1 VRTTGTAFI
10 NRLAACIALAAA
22 ATAHAADYTAHTLA
36 RPDGQRRY
44 LVLDPGAPAAPAG
57 RPVVILLHGHG
68 ESAATVLGRDSFGG
82 YTPRDW
88 AKLAEREHVLLIA
101 PEGQKGSDG
110 KVAWND
116 CRGDATTNA
125 TTDDVGFIGALI
137 DEAVARF
144 GVDPRR
150 VYVFGYS
157 NGGGMAYRLG
167 IELTPRLAAI
177 GVQSALMPA
186 HSRCAAPAR
195 PLSVFILHGTGD
207 PIAPYAGGDVGNWLT
222 RGRGSGIGA
231 EDTVAAWRK
240 VDGLSGAP
248 DVFRFPHL
256 RADDPTTAARMLWG
270 LDPAGVQ
277 VEFLRI
283 EGGGHVHA
291 SKDEELPW
299 LLKKLIGS
307 MNHDVDTAD
316 EAWRFF
322 RTKSR

>member
-1 VRTTGTAFI
+1 MAVSIG
-10 NRLAACIALAAA
+10 RLAACIALL
-22 ATAHAADYTAHTLA
+22 ATTAAHATEYSAHTLA
-36 RPDGQRRY
+36 RPEGERRY
-44 LVLDPGAPAAPAG
+44 LVLDPGAPDPSAK

-68 ESAATVLGRDSFGG
+68 EEAAAVLGRASFGG

-88 AKLAEREHVLLIA
+88 AKLAEREHLLLVA
-101 PEGQKGSDG
+101 PEGVKGSDG

-137 DEAVARF
+137 DKAVADFR
-144 GVDPRR
+144 VDPQR
-150 VYVFGYS
+150 VYVFGFS

-167 IELTPRLAAI
+167 IELAPRLAAI

-186 HSRCAAPAR
+186 RSRCAAPTR
-195 PLSVFILHGTGD
+195 PVSVFILHGTSD
-207 PIAPYAGGDVGNWLT
+207 PIAPYAGGEVGNWLT
-222 RGRGSGIGA
+222 RGRGSGLSA
-231 EDTVAAWRK
+231 EATVAAWRT
-240 VDGLSGAP
+240 VDGLADAP
-248 DVFRFPHL
+248 ATFRFPRL
-256 RADDPTTAARMLWG
+256 RADDPTTATRLLWG
-270 LDPAGVQ
+270 GDPAGVQ

-283 EGGGHVHA
+283 DGGGHVHA

-299 LLKKLIGS
+299 LLKKILGP

-322 RTKSR
+322 RTKTR

>member
-1 VRTTGTAFI
+1 MTASI
-10 NRLAACIALAAA
+10 QRLAACMALCA
-22 ATAHAADYTAHTLA
+22 ATAAHAADFAAHALA
-36 RPDGQRRY
+36 RPEGERRY
-44 LVLDPGAPAAPAG
+44 LVLDPGPPAG
-57 RPVVILLHGHG
+57 AVQRPVVILLHGHG
-68 ESAATVLGRDSFGG
+68 EAAAAVLGRAAFAG

-88 AKLAEREHVLLIA
+88 AKVAEREHLLLIA
-101 PEGQKGSDG
+101 PEGVKGSDG

-137 DEAVARF
+137 DKAVADF
-144 GVDPRR
+144 NVDPRR
-150 VYVFGYS
+150 VYVFGFS

-167 IELTPRLAAI
+167 IELAPRLAAI

-186 HSRCAAPAR
+186 RSRCAAPAR
-195 PLSVFILHGTGD
+195 PVSVFILHGTAD
-207 PIAPYAGGDVGNWLT
+207 PIAPYAGGDVGNWLA
-222 RGRGSGIGA
+222 RGRGSGLSA
-231 EDTVAAWRK
+231 EATVAAWRE
-240 VDGLSGAP
+240 VNGLSDTA

-256 RADDPTTAARMLWG
+256 RADDPTTATRMVWG

-283 EGGGHVHA
+283 DGGGHVHA

-299 LLKKLIGS
+299 LLKKILGP
-307 MNHDVDTAD
+307 MNHDVDTAE

-322 RTKSR
+322 RTRTR

>member
-1 VRTTGTAFI
+1 MAAGIRTVAAW
-10 NRLAACIALAAA
+10 LALCAAGA
-22 ATAHAADYTAHTLA
+22 AHATDYAARTLA
-36 RPDGQRRY
+36 RPDGERRY
-44 LVLDPGAPAAPAG
+44 LVLDPGAPDPQAR

-68 ESAATVLGRDSFGG
+68 ESAAAVLGRESFGG

-88 AKLAEREHVLLIA
+88 AKLAEREHLLLIA
-101 PEGQKGSDG
+101 PEGVKGSDG

-116 CRGDATTNA
+116 CRADATTNA

-137 DEAVARF
+137 DKAVAELKA
-144 GVDPRR
+144 DPRR
-150 VYVFGYS
+150 VYVFGFS

-167 IELTPRLAAI
+167 IELAPRLAAI

-186 HSRCAAPAR
+186 RSRCAAPAR
-195 PLSVFILHGTGD
+195 PVSVFILHGTAD
-207 PIAPYAGGDVGNWLT
+207 PIAPYAGGEVGNWLT
-222 RGRGSGIGA
+222 RGRGSGLGA
-231 EDTVAAWRK
+231 EATVAAWRK
-240 VDGLSGAP
+240 VDGLA
-248 DVFRFPHL
+248 DAADAVRYPHL
-256 RADDPTTAARMLWG
+256 RADDPTTATRMLWG
-270 LDPAGVQ
+270 GNAAGVQ

-283 EGGGHVHA
+283 DGGGHVNA

-299 LLKKLIGS
+299 LLKKILGP

>member
-1 VRTTGTAFI
+1 MAVSIG
-10 NRLAACIALAAA
+10 RLAACIALVA
-22 ATAHAADYTAHTLA
+22 ATAAHATEYSAHTLA
-36 RPDGQRRY
+36 RPEGERRY
-44 LVLDPGAPAAPAG
+44 LVLDPGAPDASAK

-68 ESAATVLGRDSFGG
+68 EEAAAVLGRASFGG

-88 AKLAEREHVLLIA
+88 AKLAEREHLLLIA
-101 PEGQKGSDG
+101 PEGAKGSDG

-137 DEAVARF
+137 DKAVADFR
-144 GVDPRR
+144 VDPQR
-150 VYVFGYS
+150 VYVFGFS

-167 IELTPRLAAI
+167 IELAPRLAAI

-186 HSRCAAPAR
+186 RSRCAAPTR
-195 PLSVFILHGTGD
+195 PVSVFILHGTSD

-222 RGRGSGIGA
+222 RGRGSGLSA
-231 EDTVAAWRK
+231 DATVAAWRK
-240 VDGLSGAP
+240 VDGLPDAA
-248 DVFRFPHL
+248 DVFRFPHV
-256 RADDPTTAARMLWG
+256 RADDPTTATRMLWG
-270 LDPAGVQ
+270 RDAAGVQ

-283 EGGGHVHA
+283 DGGGHVHA

-299 LLKKLIGS
+299 LLKKILGP

-322 RTKSR
+322 RTKTR

>member
-1 VRTTGTAFI
+1 MAASFQ
-10 NRLAACIALAAA
+10 RLAACIALV
-22 ATAHAADYTAHTLA
+22 ATTAAHATDYGVRTLA
-36 RPDGQRRY
+36 RPEGERRY
-44 LVLDPGAPAAPAG
+44 LVLDPGTADTSVK

-68 ESAATVLGRDSFGG
+68 EEAAAVLGRASFGG

-88 AKLAEREHVLLIA
+88 ATLAEREHLLLIA
-101 PEGQKGSDG
+101 PEGAKGSDG

-137 DEAVARF
+137 DKAVADLE
-144 GVDPRR
+144 VDPHR
-150 VYVFGYS
+150 VYVFGFS

-167 IELTPRLAAI
+167 IELAPRLAAI

-186 HSRCAAPAR
+186 RSRCAAPTR
-195 PLSVFILHGTGD
+195 PVSVFVLHGTGD
-207 PIAPYAGGDVGNWLT
+207 PIAPYGGGEVGNWLT
-222 RGRGSGIGA
+222 RGRGSGLGA
-231 EDTVAAWRK
+231 EATVAAWRQ

-248 DVFRFPHL
+248 ATFRFPHL
-256 RADDPTTAARMLWG
+256 RTDDPTTATRMVWG
-270 LDPAGVQ
+270 GDPSGVQ

-283 EGGGHVHA
+283 DGGGHINA

-299 LLKKLIGS
+299 LLKKILGP

>member
-1 VRTTGTAFI
+1 MARRTG
-10 NRLAACIALAAA
+10 RLAACIALLALALA
-22 ATAHAADYTAHTLA
+22 AHAADYAERTLT
-36 RPDGQRRY
+36 RPDGVRRY
-44 LVLDPGAPAAPAG
+44 FVLDPGMPDTENK

-68 ESAATVLGRDSFGG
+68 ESAATVLGRAAFAG

-88 AKLAEREHVLLIA
+88 ARLAEREHLLLIA
-101 PEGQKGSDG
+101 PEGVKGSDG

-137 DEAVARF
+137 DTAVRDL

-150 VYVFGYS
+150 VYVFGFS

-167 IELTPRLAAI
+167 IEMARRFAAI

-186 HSRCAAPAR
+186 QSRCAPPAR

-222 RGRGSGIGA
+222 RGRGSGLSA
-231 EDTVAAWRK
+231 EATVALWRK
-240 VDGLSGAP
+240 VDGLP
-248 DVFRFPHL
+248 DAAATYRFPHL
-256 RADDPTTAARMLWG
+256 RADDPTAATRLLWG
-270 LDPAGVQ
+270 SDPAGVQ

-283 EGGGHVHA
+283 DGGGHVHA
-291 SKDEELPW
+291 SKDEALPW
-299 LLKKLIGS
+299 LLGKIVGP

-322 RTKSR
+322 RTRRAAGP

>member
-1 VRTTGTAFI
+1 MTVSIR
-10 NRLAACIALAAA
+10 RLAACIALAATTA
-22 ATAHAADYTAHTLA
+22 AHAGDYAAHTLA
-36 RPDGQRRY
+36 RPDGERHY
-44 LVLDPGAPAAPAG
+44 FVLDPGAPDASAR

-68 ESAATVLGRDSFGG
+68 EEAAAVLGRASFAG

-88 AKLAEREHVLLIA
+88 AKLAEREHLLLIA
-101 PEGQKGSDG
+101 PEGVKGSDG

-125 TTDDVGFIGALI
+125 TTDDVAFIGALI
-137 DEAVARF
+137 DKAVADF
-144 GVDPRR
+144 KVDPHR

-167 IELTPRLAAI
+167 IELAPRLAAI

-186 HSRCAAPAR
+186 RSRCAAPTR
-195 PLSVFILHGTGD
+195 PVSVFILHGTAD

-222 RGRGSGIGA
+222 RGRGSGLSA
-231 EDTVAAWRK
+231 EATVAAWRK
-240 VDGLSGAP
+240 VDGLP
-248 DVFRFPHL
+248 DAAEVVRFPHL
-256 RADDPTTAARMLWG
+256 RADDPTAATRLLWG
-270 LDPAGVQ
+270 QDAAGAQ

-283 EGGGHVHA
+283 DGGGHVHA

-299 LLKKLIGS
+299 LLKKILGP
-307 MNHDVDTAD
+307 MNHDVDTAA

-322 RTKSR
+322 RTKNR